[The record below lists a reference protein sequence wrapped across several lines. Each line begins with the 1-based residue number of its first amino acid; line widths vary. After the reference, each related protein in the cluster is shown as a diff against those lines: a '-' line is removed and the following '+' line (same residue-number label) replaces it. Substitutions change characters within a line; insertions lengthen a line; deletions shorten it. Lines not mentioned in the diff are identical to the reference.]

1 VLTRLAGT
9 VAVVLVQVQ
18 VQLRV
23 APVPLWVHT
32 QDCFTLVALAVEDY
46 SSRMTIRRG
55 CANTAP

>member
-1 VLTRLAGT
+1 

-18 VQLRV
+18 VQLRA